1 MIRNKDIDLADAGL
15 SICFFLSLLVV
26 PLVALGVFWG
36 VL

>member
-1 MIRNKDIDLADAGL
+1 MRDKDIDLADAFL

-26 PLVALGVFWG
+26 PLGALAVLGG